1 MAQWII
7 RIPGSPEVAADTMT
21 LASMAAER
29 IVKPHT
35 RIIDSESGGEFR
47 ADQIPGVF
55 SPKNWVVALVLS
67 FLFGYL
73 GVDRFYLGSGGLGF
87 LKLITLG
94 GFGIWWIIDIAL
106 MATRYAKDGRGRAL
120 A

>member
-7 RIPGSPEVAADTMT
+7 RIPGSPDVAADTLT

-35 RIIDSESGGEFR
+35 IVADAETGQEYR

-55 SPKNWVVALVLS
+55 SPKNWVVAVVLS
-67 FLFGYL
+67 LLLGYL
-73 GVDRFYLGSGGLGF
+73 GADRFYLGSGGLGF

-94 GFGIWWIIDIAL
+94 GFGLWWLIDIAL
-106 MATRYAKDGRGRAL
+106 MATRYARDGRGRAL